1 MIQTRG
7 ERTFTV
13 FSAVVMFLL
22 TVFAFLPFLL
32 IVIASFTNETTLIRN
47 GYSFFPE
54 HLSLDAYRYIKSS
67 AYIFIRAYGVSFLV
81 TILGTAIGLLITS
94 MLAYPMSR
102 SDFKYH
108 NLLAFVVF
116 FTMLFSGESCLRI
129 SCGPNISIS
138 KIRCGR

>member
-7 ERTFTV
+7 ERTFTL
-13 FSAVVMFLL
+13 FSAVVMILL

-54 HLSLDAYRYIKSS
+54 QLSLDAYRYIKSS

-108 NLLAFVVF
+108 NTLAFVVF
-116 FTMLFSGESCLRI
+116 FTMLFSGGLCLRT
-129 SCGPNISIS
+129 SCGPSISIS
-138 KIRCGR
+138 KTRCGR